1 MLKSHEKFYSANGKR
16 LVMVVDDEM
25 INRQILGEILSN
37 DYEVVFACD
46 GEEALK
52 KIKEAKDTLSLI
64 LLDLRMPVMSGMELL
79 GILKADP
86 ELLSIPVIVITS
98 DQESEIESLS
108 LGAADFI
115 PKPFPQQGVILA
127 RVRRTIELSE
137 DRQIINATERDPLT
151 GLYNKEFFYRYAE
164 QFDQH
169 HKDMEMDAVIL
180 DINHFHVINE
190 RYGKAYGDRV
200 LRAIG
205 EKVRAVVSDTGG
217 IVCRREAD
225 TFMVY
230 CPHGK
235 DYQEIL
241 GSASIGIYGEDSANS
256 RVRLRMGVY
265 VNADKDLDIER
276 RFDRAKMAC
285 DTVKNSFVKSIG
297 IYDSALHDKEMYAEQ
312 LVEDFHKAIE
322 EKQFVV
328 YYQPKFDIRPDIPVL
343 ASAEALVRW
352 QHPELG
358 MISPGVFIPLFE
370 NNGMIR
376 ELDSYVWREAAEK
389 IREWKDRLGFTV
401 PVSVNVSRIDMYD
414 PDLIEKLC
422 ALTEKNGITTDD
434 LLLEITE
441 SAYTQDSEQ
450 IIETVNK
457 MRSIGFRVEM
467 DDFGTGY
474 SSLNMIS
481 SLPIDA
487 LKLDMQFIRTAF
499 SQKKDTRMLEV
510 IIDIADYLGVPV
522 IAEGVETEE
531 QVLALKAMGCDIVQG
546 FYFSKPVPADDYE
559 EYIKERKEI
568 PEQDV
573 FSRTELTKGRRAGRT
588 DIPLEKIAQSISGGF
603 DKIFYVDTYTDHF
616 VEFSSEGK
624 KDDLQIAKSGKAF
637 FKECENT
644 INERVYTVDRNRV
657 KQMLTKMTLMRSL
670 EDGKVLNLIFRVVTE
685 GEPEYHRLQA
695 VMADRHT
702 SRNIIIGLINVN
714 DTISEEEKREE
725 ERRNS
730 VAFSRIVEA
739 LAKDYITIYYIDT
752 ETNEFIE
759 FSSSEEYKA
768 LSMERAG
775 DDFFSSSAVNIGR
788 FIYKEDQ
795 ALVKEAFVKEN
806 MLRHLEKEGTFT
818 MTYRLILGDE
828 PVYVHMKATQ
838 LYDKDHNNIVI
849 GISNVSEQIKRE
861 KENDI
866 ALRNAREKINK
877 DALTG
882 VKSKYAFDETEAR
895 IDELIKDEKA
905 EPFAIVV
912 CDLNGLKLVN
922 DTRGHIAGDN
932 YIKESCHVIC
942 TIFRHS
948 PVFRI
953 GGDEFAVIL
962 KDRDYEYREL
972 LMGKMRKHSESCD
985 SDMAIAVG
993 LADYIP
999 GQDKGIAEVFERAD
1013 AAMYDNKKSLKGEK
1027 NV

>member
-46 GEEALK
+46 GEEALN
-52 KIKEAKDTLSLI
+52 KIKDVKDMLSLI
-64 LLDLRMPVMSGMELL
+64 LLDLRMPVISGMELL
-79 GILKADP
+79 RILKSDP

-108 LGAADFI
+108 IGAADFI

-127 RVRRTIELSE
+127 RVRRSIELSE

-151 GLYNKEFFYRYAE
+151 GLYNREYFYRYAE

-169 HKDMEMDAVIL
+169 HKDMEMDAIIL

-235 DYQEIL
+235 DYQKIL
-241 GSASIGIYGEDSANS
+241 DSASIGIYGEDSANS

-322 EKQFVV
+322 ERQFVV

-376 ELDSYVWREAAEK
+376 ELDSYVWREAACQ

-414 PDLIEKLC
+414 PGLIDNLRNLIETKGL
-422 ALTEKNGITTDD
+422 TTDD
-434 LLLEITE
+434 FLLEITE

-457 MRSIGFRVEM
+457 MRAIGFRVEM

-546 FYFSKPVPADDYE
+546 FYFSKPVPAEDYE
-559 EYIKERKEI
+559 GFIKERKDI
-568 PEQDV
+568 PEHDV
-573 FSRTELTKGRRAGRT
+573 FTRTELTKARRAGRK
-588 DIPLEKIAQSISGGF
+588 DIPVEKIAQSLSGGF
-603 DKIFYVDTYTDHF
+603 EKIFYVDTYTDHF
-616 VEFSSEGK
+616 VEFNSGGK
-624 KDDLQIAKSGKAF
+624 KDDLQIARSGKAF
-637 FKECENT
+637 FKECEAAV
-644 INERVYTVDRNRV
+644 NERVYTVDRNRV
-657 KQMLTKMTLMRSL
+657 RQMLTKVTIMRAL
-670 EDGKVLNLIFRVVTE
+670 EDRKIFNLIFRLAAD
-685 GEPEYHRLQA
+685 GEPEYYRLQA
-695 VMADRHT
+695 VMADGHT
-702 SRNIIIGLINVN
+702 TRNIVIGLVNVN
-714 DTISEEEKREE
+714 DTITEEEKLEE

-730 VAFSRIVEA
+730 IAYSRIVEA
-739 LAKDYITIYYIDT
+739 LAKDYISIYYIDT
-752 ETNEFIE
+752 ETDNFIE
-759 FSSSEEYKA
+759 FSSSEEYQA
-768 LSMERAG
+768 LNLERAG
-775 DDFFSSSAVNIGR
+775 EDFFTASAENISKAV
-788 FIYKEDQ
+788 YLDDQ
-795 ALVKEAFVKEN
+795 VMVKEAFVKEN
-806 MLRHLEKEGTFT
+806 LLRYLEKEGTFT
-818 MTYRLILGDE
+818 MTYRLMLRDA

-838 LYDKDHNNIVI
+838 LYDKDHKNIVI

-861 KENDI
+861 IENDI
-866 ALRNAREKINK
+866 ELRNAKEKINR

-882 VKSKYAFDETEAR
+882 VKSKYAFDEVEAK
-895 IDELIKDEKA
+895 IDERIKDKKA
-905 EPFAIVV
+905 DPFAIVV

-932 YIKESCHVIC
+932 YIKDSCHTIC

-953 GGDEFAVIL
+953 GGDEFVVIL

-972 LMGKMRKHSESCD
+972 LMEKMRKYSEECD
-985 SDMAIAVG
+985 GEMAIAVG

-999 GQDKGIAEVFERAD
+999 EQDDGIAAVFERAD